1 MSVCYGR
8 TPREL
13 MTVAVTHTDER
24 VPGAP
29 GVPTIPQTP
38 LETFSHSDS
47 HPCVGGQIAAPPL
60 PYTSNFTANTFS
72 CPMYVVFP
80 NQ

>member
-8 TPREL
+8 IPRQL
-13 MTVAVTHTDER
+13 MTVAVTHADER
-24 VPGAP
+24 VPRAP

-47 HPCVGGQIAAPPL
+47 HPCVGGQRAAPL
-60 PYTSNFTANTFS
+60 PYTSNFIANTFS
-72 CPMYVVFP
+72 CPMYVVFL
-80 NQ
+80 N